1 MCFRIAVGEVSRRH
15 WICAPPFI
23 ITYLQDPQR
32 QDLKFVECNSK
43 VILTQLGLILQVF
56 MTVLS

>member
-15 WICAPPFI
+15 WIYAPPFI

-32 QDLKFVECNSK
+32 QDLEFVEYNSK
-43 VILTQLGLILQVF
+43 VILAQLGLIL
-56 MTVLS
+56 